1 MQAFI
6 WVIRVRI
13 LATENSF
20 SVKNRTKIWIKP
32 RRGWKRFHM
41 LPFYAISMPSYL
53 PRFETISLPC
63 LHCVPFQCQDLMQ
76 PIVYHFNAKLFA
88 KIWYNPLFTISL
100 QSHLPRFDTIHCL
113 PFQCHLIWCK
123 ILPCLGHLGMLTLIF
138 SIGCVPMVGLRSK
151 YILL

>member
-1 MQAFI
+1 MPFQCQAICQDLKQFPYHASI
-6 WVIRVRI
+6 VYHFN
-13 LATENSF
+13 A
-20 SVKNRTKIWIKP
+20 KIWCNP
-32 RRGWKRFHM
+32 LFT
-41 LPFYAISMPSYL
+41 ISMPSYL
-53 PRFETISLPC
+53 PRFDAISLPC